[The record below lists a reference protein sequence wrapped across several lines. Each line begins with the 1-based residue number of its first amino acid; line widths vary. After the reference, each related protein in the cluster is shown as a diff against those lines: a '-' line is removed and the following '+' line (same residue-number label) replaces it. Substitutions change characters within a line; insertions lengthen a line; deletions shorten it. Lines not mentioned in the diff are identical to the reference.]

1 MKALIDLAIRHAFA
15 VIRFS
20 TVRVRG
26 AALVTAM
33 VFAIGYL
40 QSRPAAAA
48 AAPAASTP
56 SAATFPSIAE
66 KTKGLE
72 RHDGFLPMYFDAQAG
87 KVWLEIP
94 SAGRD
99 ALYETSLPSGLGSTD
114 IGLDRG
120 EIGGGRIVRFERFGA
135 KVLLVQPNEAFRADT
150 ADAAER
156 NDVKTSFASSVL
168 YGFAVAAESADA
180 VLIDATDFAL
190 NDPFDASD
198 FLKNAKQGAYRA
210 DAQRSAIVPDYTKSF
225 PDNTE
230 ITSLVTLSGGDP
242 GSALG
247 TIVPTPQS
255 LTISE
260 RQSFVALP
268 DAGFVPRAS
277 DPRAGFFTTDYD
289 DFATPFDRPLHKRFI
304 NRWRLIKKDPA
315 ASLSEPVKPLVY
327 YVERGAPEPI
337 RTAIMTGAS
346 WWSDAFEA
354 AGFKNAFRVELLP
367 EGADPMDVRYNVIQ
381 WVHRSTRGYS
391 IGNSVVDPRTG
402 EIIKANVTLGSLRDR
417 QDYLIGEGL
426 LSPYV
431 RGDETPAA
439 LSGLVLAR
447 IRQLAA
453 HEVGHTLGLEHNFII
468 NDRGRT
474 SVMGYPQPLVHL
486 QANGTIDVSNAYR
499 EGIGPW
505 DRLAIAWGYSQFAP
519 GIDEGSR
526 LSQMLVNGEQHGLSV
541 LSDQDADEDA
551 SPDAHRW
558 NNGTDAVAELN
569 RMMQI
574 RRVALARLG
583 ERTIRDRQPLA
594 TIEEA
599 LVPIY
604 LYHRYQ
610 SFAAAA
616 SIGGETYRYALR
628 GEDSKPPFAPV
639 AAAQQRRALA
649 AILATVNPSELAL
662 PRTLL
667 RVLPPRPT
675 GYGATPELFGRT
687 TGIVF
692 DALSP
697 ATTAAEM
704 TFANVFAPDRCA
716 RLVAQHA
723 VDPSLPGFTEVL
735 RTAGDAV
742 FARPPADGYE
752 REIAR
757 AVQRSFVASVIDV
770 AGNAPSGEVRAE
782 SSAYLRALRERL
794 ERSAFVDRAQRS
806 NADWLGG
813 QIARFLNR
821 PYGAN
826 DMVPPLAVPNGAPI

>member
-1 MKALIDLAIRHAFA
+1 
-15 VIRFS
+15 
-20 TVRVRG
+20 
-26 AALVTAM
+26 
-33 VFAIGYL
+33 
-40 QSRPAAAA
+40 
-48 AAPAASTP
+48 
-56 SAATFPSIAE
+56 
-66 KTKGLE
+66 
-72 RHDGFLPMYFDAQAG
+72 
-87 KVWLEIP
+87 
-94 SAGRD
+94 
-99 ALYETSLPSGLGSTD
+99 
-114 IGLDRG
+114 
-120 EIGGGRIVRFERFGA
+120 VRFERYGP
-135 KVLLVQPNEAFRADT
+135 KVLLVQPNETFRADT

-156 NDVKTSFASSVL
+156 DDVKTSFASSVL
-168 YGFAVAAESADA
+168 YGFAVVAESGDT

-198 FLKNAKQGAYRA
+198 FLKNAKQGSYRA
-210 DAQRSAIVPDYTKSF
+210 DPMRSAIVPDFTKSF
-225 PDNTE
+225 PENTE
-230 ITSLVTLSGGDP
+230 ITSLVTLTTGGDP
-242 GSALG
+242 GPGLG
-247 TIVPTPQS
+247 AIAPSPQS
-255 LTISE
+255 VTLSE

-268 DAGFVPRAS
+268 DHGFVPRPS

-289 DFATPFDRPLHKRFI
+289 DFATPFDRPLHQRLI
-304 NRWRLIKKDPA
+304 NRWRLVKKDPSA
-315 ASLSEPVKPLVY
+315 ALSEPTKPLVY
-327 YVERGAPEPI
+327 YVERGVPEPI
-337 RTAIMTGAS
+337 RTAIMTGAG
-346 WWSDAFEA
+346 WWSAAFEA

-381 WVHRSTRGYS
+381 WVHRATRGYS

-402 EIIKANVTLGSLRDR
+402 EILKANVTLGSLRDR

-439 LSGLVLAR
+439 LNGLVLAR

-468 NDRGRT
+468 NDEGRT

-486 QANGTIDVSNAYR
+486 RANGAIDVSNAYR

-505 DRLAIAWGYSQFAP
+505 DRLAITWGYSQFMP
-519 GIDEGSR
+519 GTDEAAQ
-526 LSQMLVNGEQHGLSV
+526 LSQILATGQQHGLGV

-558 NNGTDAVAELN
+558 NNGTDAVAELD
-569 RMMQI
+569 RMMRI
-574 RRVALARLG
+574 RHAALARLG
-583 ERTIRDRQPLA
+583 EHTIRLHQPLA
-594 TIEEA
+594 AIEEA

-616 SIGGETYRYALR
+616 SIGGQTYRYALR
-628 GEDSKPPFAPV
+628 GEASQPPFAPV
-639 AAAQQRRALA
+639 AASQQRRALTV
-649 AILATVNPSELAL
+649 ILATVDPGELAL
-662 PRTLL
+662 PRALL

-704 TFANVFAPDRCA
+704 TFANVFASDRCA

-723 VDPSLPGFTEVL
+723 VDPSLPGLTEVL
-735 RTAGDAV
+735 QTAGNAV
-742 FARPPADGYE
+742 FAQPTGDSYE

-757 AVQRSFVASVIDV
+757 TVQRAFVASVIDV
-770 AGNAPSGEVRAE
+770 ASAAPSGEVRAE
-782 SSAYLRALRERL
+782 SSAYLRDVRERM
-794 ERSAFVDRAQRS
+794 ERGAASDRAQRG
-806 NADWLGG
+806 NAAWLSG

-821 PYGAN
+821 PYAAN
-826 DMVPPLAVPNGAPI
+826 DTVPSLPVPNGAPI